1 MNYTSFRLK
10 VRHFIRRNKKI
21 IFIVVMAWLIIFG
34 INQYLKNRTIDP
46 TPTYTYEA
54 HSSVMDSTVSTP
66 KSLQEPIEDL
76 IDEYIGYCNE
86 GNYQKAF
93 NMLSEDCR
101 QYSYDNSV
109 EKFMRHV
116 LVKMPTPKKYSI
128 QDYSNT
134 TYNGN
139 KIYIYEIKYT
149 DDLLATGLTNST
161 YSFTSEKLTFY
172 KDDDGNMQMSSGDY
186 IYHTD
191 IKSISENE
199 YFKIDVIDKVVNY
212 SIETYQIKLTNR
224 SNYTV
229 VVYDGVENN
238 EVLLVLPNETRSRSE
253 ITDIVLEPQES
264 ITMEFTF
271 PKFIDDGD
279 VSQSILFSS
288 IRVME
293 KYSGTEDVDEAT
305 IQSEIDN
312 AISKFSMEVVVSE

>member
-10 VRHFIRRNKKI
+10 FRHFIRRNKKI
-21 IFIVVMAWLIIFG
+21 IFIVFMIWLIIFG
-34 INQYLKNRTIDP
+34 INQFLKNRTIDP
-46 TPTYTYEA
+46 APTYTYDA
-54 HSSVMDSTVSTP
+54 HASVMDSTTSTP
-66 KSLQEPIEDL
+66 KSMQEPIEDL

-101 QYSYDNSV
+101 EYSYDNSV

-116 LVKMPTPKKYSI
+116 LVKMPNPKKYSI

-172 KDDDGNMQMSSGDY
+172 RDDDGNIQMNSGDY

-191 IKSISENE
+191 IQSISENE
-199 YFKIDVIDKVVNY
+199 YFKIDVVDKVVNY
-212 SIETYQIKLTNR
+212 SVETYQIKLTNR

-229 VVYDGVENN
+229 VVSDGQESN
-238 EVLLVLPNETRSRSE
+238 EVVLVLPNETRNRSE
-253 ITDIVLEPQES
+253 ITDIVLEPQEA

-293 KYSGTEDVDEAT
+293 KYSGTEDVDQET

>member
-1 MNYTSFRLK
+1 MNYTNLRLK
-10 VRHFIRRNKKI
+10 FRHFIRRNKKI
-21 IFIVVMAWLIIFG
+21 IFIVIMAWLIIFG
-34 INQYLKNRTIDP
+34 INQYLKNRTIDLS
-46 TPTYTYEA
+46 PTYTYEA
-54 HSSVMDSTVSTP
+54 HSSVMDSTASTP

-93 NMLSEDCR
+93 NMLSEDCKK
-101 QYSYDNSV
+101 YSYDNNV

-128 QDYSNT
+128 QDYSNAI
-134 TYNGN
+134 YNGN

-149 DDLLATGLTNST
+149 DDLLATGLTNSE

-172 KDDDGNMQMSSGDY
+172 KNNNGDIEMNSGDY
-186 IYHTD
+186 IYHAD

-199 YFKIDVIDKVVNY
+199 YFKIDVIDKIVNY
-212 SIETYQIKLTNR
+212 SIETYKIKLTNR

-229 VVYDGVENN
+229 VVSDGVESN
-238 EVLLVLPNETRSRSE
+238 EVVLVLPNETRNRSE
-253 ITDIVLEPQES
+253 INDIILKPQDS
-264 ITMEFTF
+264 ITIDFTF

-279 VSQSILFSS
+279 DSKSLQFSS

-293 KYSGTEDVDEAT
+293 KYSGTEDVDEET

-312 AISKFSMEVVVSE
+312 AISKFSMEVVVAE